1 MPSGMGSQH
10 PSPGTAGAKRL
21 SGHGGHRHDLRVGAG
36 GGRGVGHTEVVRRRP
51 RPAAR
56 PGRPTGPSREGRSW
70 TTRVTRPVG
79 HAVGGRTARGG
90 AAVPAPSRDT
100 AAAGG
105 ADTGTDRPGAVGVP
119 AVLAHHA
126 SPRLATPEV
135 RSTRHA
141 ALFDAAEGVNHLA
154 VVGGHSLGMSQYA
167 VGGFTKISATLATR
181 IDRITMEETGE
192 PIEVTSPD
200 QIALAGLL
208 ESGAADRGAQ
218 ADGPAGPGLA
228 GRLPGGTP
236 PAPDPRVG
244 RRLPRPAA
252 HRPRR
257 TPPAAGHP
265 LPCQPCR
272 PGVHGPG
279 PRGPHGRRLRL
290 GLHDRRPG
298 APAAGRGQV
307 VCAERQS
314 SAAGP
319 SGPRPASPA

>member
-1 MPSGMGSQH
+1 MPSRSTKKPTDWYFPDGPGKLRGHRGEFRWRTGSGWGSWARMPSGMGSQH

-167 VGGFTKISATLATR
+167 VGG
-181 IDRITMEETGE
+181 
-192 PIEVTSPD
+192 SPR
-200 QIALAGLL
+200 
-208 ESGAADRGAQ
+208 S
-218 ADGPAGPGLA
+218 
-228 GRLPGGTP
+228 
-236 PAPDPRVG
+236 
-244 RRLPRPAA
+244 RRPW
-252 HRPRR
+252 
-257 TPPAAGHP
+257 
-265 LPCQPCR
+265 R
-272 PGVHGPG
+272 PGSTGSPW
-279 PRGPHGRRLRL
+279 R
-290 GLHDRRPG
+290 
-298 APAAGRGQV
+298 
-307 VCAERQS
+307 
-314 SAAGP
+314 
-319 SGPRPASPA
+319 RPASRSR